1 MTNAMPLDLRIDY
14 DRGVP
19 VYRQIYEAVA
29 AALASGRLA
38 RDEQLPTIHELAQRL
53 SINPNTVAR
62 AYRELD
68 QDGYIVSHRGV
79 GTFPSE
85 EKSLTSQDKQR
96 ALRTIFD
103 KAIAEAARS
112 GISASEVIRYFQKVR
127 T

>member
-1 MTNAMPLDLRIDY
+1 MPLDVLIDY

-19 VYRQIYEAVA
+19 VYRQIYEAVT
-29 AALASGRLA
+29 AALATGALA

-53 SINPNTVAR
+53 SVNPNTVAR

-68 QDGYIVSHRGV
+68 QDGYIVSQRGV
-79 GTFPSE
+79 GTFPAE
-85 EKSLTSQDKQR
+85 DRERATSAADKQR

-103 KAIAEAARS
+103 RAIAEASRY
-112 GISASEVIRYFQKVR
+112 GIAASDVIRYFQKVR

>member
-1 MTNAMPLDLRIDY
+1 MTLAMPLDLRIDY

-19 VYRQIYEAVA
+19 VYRQIYEAVT
-29 AALASGRLA
+29 AALASGTLA

-85 EKSLTSQDKQR
+85 EKAVSATDKQR

-103 KAIAEAARS
+103 RAIAEASRH
-112 GISASEVIRYFQKVR
+112 GI
-127 T
+127 

>member
-1 MTNAMPLDLRIDY
+1 MPLDIHIDY

-19 VYRQIYEAVA
+19 VYRQIYEAVT
-29 AALASGRLA
+29 AALASGALA

-53 SINPNTVAR
+53 AINPNTVAR

-68 QDGYIVSHRGV
+68 QDGYIVSQRGR

-85 EKSLTSQDKQR
+85 ERTASAADKQR

-103 KAIAEAARS
+103 RAIAEAARH
-112 GISASEVIRYFQKVR
+112 GIAATEVIRYFQKVR
-127 T
+127 P

>member
-1 MTNAMPLDLRIDY
+1 MPLDFHIDY

-19 VYRQIYEAVA
+19 VYRQIYEAIT
-29 AALASGRLA
+29 AALASGVLA

-68 QDGYIVSHRGV
+68 QDGYIVSHRGR

-85 EKSLTSQDKQR
+85 ELVVTAADKQR
-96 ALRTIFD
+96 VLRSIFD
-103 KAIAEAARS
+103 RAIADAATH
-112 GISASEVIRYFQKVR
+112 GIAATEVIRYFQKVR
-127 T
+127 P